1 MNLSNWRK
9 DLRGGALDLL
19 EILGGFVLGLMA
31 LYVLLLHF
39 FVILAIALPVMFFTA
54 LWLKPVETK
63 AFLQKV
69 RGWRKQLMSKDFL
82 KSSDSTSVPTTQSE
96 ETREWVA
103 SFHEEPEEHPFVK
116 MARGFVDMYGPV
128 LDNVTLLG
136 RLEFDLEDLIKWRQE
151 HLEGRVSFLLS
162 DEMALL
168 LARTDQDD
176 KYRLSSDDER
186 TETILKFI
194 AKNSSDLGLVLH
206 TSEGF
211 EAFQLAMQENSRW
224 RNALNEL
231 HITAEDVFKYL
242 PLIVVLRDAFEKV
255 Q

>member
-39 FVILAIALPVMFFTA
+39 FVILAIALPVMLFTA

-63 AFLQKV
+63 AFLQKI
-69 RGWRKQLMSKDFL
+69 RGWRKLINKDFL
-82 KSSDSTSVPTTQSE
+82 TSSDSTSVPTTQTE

-103 SFHEEPEEHPFVK
+103 SFEKENEEEHPFVK
-116 MARGFVDMYGPV
+116 MARGFVRMFGHT
-128 LDNVTLLG
+128 LDNTTLLSL
-136 RLEFDLEDLIKWRQE
+136 LEFDLEDLIRWRME
-151 HLEGRVSFLLS
+151 HLEGRVSFMTA

-168 LARTDQDD
+168 LARTDQDQ
-176 KYRLSSDDER
+176 KYVLSPEDER
-186 TETILKFI
+186 TAMILKFI
-194 AKNSSDLGLVLH
+194 AQNASEAGMVMH
-206 TSEGF
+206 TSADF
-211 EAFQLAMQENSRW
+211 ESFQQAVQDNSRF
-224 RNALNEL
+224 RNMLNEL
-231 HITAEDVFKYL
+231 HISSEDVFKYL